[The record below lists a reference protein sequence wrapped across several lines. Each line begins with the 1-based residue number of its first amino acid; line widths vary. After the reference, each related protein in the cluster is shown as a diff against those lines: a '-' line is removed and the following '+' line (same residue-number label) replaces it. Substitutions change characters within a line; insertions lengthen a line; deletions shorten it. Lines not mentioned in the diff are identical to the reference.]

1 MPERTF
7 SCISRGVRRALF
19 RLECNICCP
28 TIDSYAALSLSDCLK
43 ACDARGPQCAG
54 VSWVPNLLNTIPG
67 YTCSLK
73 GTISAGLGAQL
84 SYECDTLVRL
94 NVGSNLASGAA
105 PVCNGA
111 NDQIYVGSDGSQY
124 RIKSGVNYGGTALL
138 AVNTGSLQ
146 LCIDLCTLTGPLC
159 AGISYTPSGNL
170 LSSQPVCYLKYAL
183 GTTLGVTYVV
193 NSAVRISGATYNSPA
208 VTCSAG

>member
-124 RIKSGVNYGGTALL
+124 RIKSGVNYGWYCTAGCEYWVIATLYRSL
-138 AVNTGSLQ
+138 HSDWTTVCWDILYAVWQPAIFATG
-146 LCIDLCTLTGPLC
+146 
-159 AGISYTPSGNL
+159 L
-170 LSSQPVCYLKYAL
+170 LS
-183 GTTLGVTYVV
+183 
-193 NSAVRISGATYNSPA
+193 
-208 VTCSAG
+208 